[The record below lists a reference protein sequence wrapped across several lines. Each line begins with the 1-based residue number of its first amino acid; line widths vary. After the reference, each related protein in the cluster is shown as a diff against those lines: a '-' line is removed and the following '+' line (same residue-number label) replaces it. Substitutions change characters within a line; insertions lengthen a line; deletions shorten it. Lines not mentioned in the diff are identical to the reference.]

1 MTHKLK
7 SQTGP
12 ITGPA
17 VQAKQLS
24 AALVL
29 LAEILRHATAYLCES
44 ATHNFAKVPL
54 MVKGL
59 AKTSENGHWRER
71 GVLVIVLT

>member
-1 MTHKLK
+1 MNGRVTQIK
-7 SQTGP
+7 SKSKSGP

-17 VQAKQLS
+17 VQAKELP

-44 ATHNFAKVPL
+44 ATHDFAEVSLL
-54 MVKGL
+54 MTG
-59 AKTSENGHWRER
+59 
-71 GVLVIVLT
+71 